1 MIDFGYGY
9 DVFQNS
15 DTLKSDLKNL
25 ASSVRSDL
33 SDRQAIQ
40 AVKDLI
46 DSHKVLVDKTWQ
58 FKAGGGIDTPK
69 ALMIELRLISLTLF
83 LTCQS

>member
-1 MIDFGYGY
+1 M
-9 DVFQNS
+9 
-15 DTLKSDLKNL
+15 
-25 ASSVRSDL
+25 